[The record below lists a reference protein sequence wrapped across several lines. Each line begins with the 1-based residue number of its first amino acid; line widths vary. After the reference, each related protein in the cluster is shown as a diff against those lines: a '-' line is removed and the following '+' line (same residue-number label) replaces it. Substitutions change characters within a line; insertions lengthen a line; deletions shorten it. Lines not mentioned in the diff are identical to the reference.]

1 MQQSSQSSAQ
11 DSTSA
16 RKIHFSPK
24 MPAGVSWSSY
34 LKMFAASL
42 LAMCA
47 GAEVVHRYYRPDL
60 RIPEIPPK
68 PGELKTELLGLK
80 ERQQEHQNSTVPRTL

>member
-1 MQQSSQSSAQ
+1 
-11 DSTSA
+11 
-16 RKIHFSPK
+16 
-24 MPAGVSWSSY
+24 MPAGVYWTSY

-47 GAEVVHRYYRPDL
+47 GAEVVHRYYQPDL
-60 RIPEIPPK
+60 TIPEIPPK

-80 ERQQEHQNSTVPRTL
+80 ELQQKPQDPTLPRTL

>member
-1 MQQSSQSSAQ
+1 
-11 DSTSA
+11 
-16 RKIHFSPK
+16 

-60 RIPEIPPK
+60 VSA
-68 PGELKTELLGLK
+68 GESLRLASGPLHFHSGKVQFSGSVMSNSLIRAIRFEGKK
-80 ERQQEHQNSTVPRTL
+80 EVWKFIA

>member
-1 MQQSSQSSAQ
+1 
-11 DSTSA
+11 
-16 RKIHFSPK
+16 
-24 MPAGVSWSSY
+24 MPAGVSWTSY

-60 RIPEIPPK
+60 VSAGGSLRLAPGPLHFNGGKTIPEIPPK

-80 ERQQEHQNSTVPRTL
+80 DRQQEPQNSTLPRTL

>member
-1 MQQSSQSSAQ
+1 
-11 DSTSA
+11 
-16 RKIHFSPK
+16 
-24 MPAGVSWSSY
+24 MPAGVPWSTY
-34 LKMFAASL
+34 VKMFAASL

-60 RIPEIPPK
+60 TIPEIPPK

-80 ERQQEHQNSTVPRTL
+80 ERQQEPHISQQ

>member
-1 MQQSSQSSAQ
+1 
-11 DSTSA
+11 
-16 RKIHFSPK
+16 
-24 MPAGVSWSSY
+24 MPAGVPMSTY

-60 RIPEIPPK
+60 QNRITSLSVR
-68 PGELKTELLGLK
+68 ELEGLGRV
-80 ERQQEHQNSTVPRTL
+80 EQRRP